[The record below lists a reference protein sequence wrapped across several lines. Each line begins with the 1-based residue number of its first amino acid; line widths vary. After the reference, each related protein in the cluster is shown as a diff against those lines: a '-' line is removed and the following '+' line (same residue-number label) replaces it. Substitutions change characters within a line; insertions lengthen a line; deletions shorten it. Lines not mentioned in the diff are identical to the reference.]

1 MAGIFKDLCQQ
12 RSFSGRQLILMP
24 IFYSQDFN
32 KEYVTSP
39 KISYSIDVKIDELVA
54 TMISINCYHSSSR
67 HNGIMDSVTPP
78 AQHRINDTCLQD
90 VCISCLIYILNF
102 SIKYFHKYT

>member
-1 MAGIFKDLCQQ
+1 MTNNVLDVKAQVDTYNTEKA
-12 RSFSGRQLILMP
+12 FSLDAIMSLH
-24 IFYSQDFN
+24 
-32 KEYVTSP
+32 
-39 KISYSIDVKIDELVA
+39 YSINVKLGELVA

-78 AQHRINDTCLQD
+78 AQHRINDTCLQA